1 MTGRRPE
8 RMSGMSESLQDLTI
22 AERYRRVAAEFGET
36 VAGVSD
42 WDAPT
47 PVAEWQARDVVGHL
61 STWLP
66 GMLGGGAA
74 ITFDPVP
81 DAADDPIVAWQGI
94 NTQVQGILDDPARA
108 QLQHSNPHTD
118 ENHVEQVIDQYF
130 TVDVFLHRW
139 DLARASG
146 QDDRLDPARVH
157 EMFTGMTSMS
167 EMIRGSGQFGDQQP
181 VPDDA
186 DEQEQLMAFL
196 GRDPRW
202 SPPA

>member
-1 MTGRRPE
+1 
-8 RMSGMSESLQDLTI
+8 MSGMSESLHDLTI

-42 WDAPT
+42 WGAPT

-81 DAADDPIVAWQGI
+81 DAADDPVGAWQGI
-94 NTQVQGILDDPARA
+94 NTQVQAILDYPERA
-108 QLQHSNPHTD
+108 QLLHSNPHTG
-118 ENHVEQVIDQYF
+118 ENPVEQVIDQYF

-146 QDDRLDPARVH
+146 QDDRLDPAWVGQLLS
-157 EMFTGMTSMS
+157 GMTSVAD
-167 EMIRGSGQFGDQQP
+167 MIRGSGQFGEQRP
-181 VPDDA
+181 VPADA
-186 DEQEQLMAFL
+186 TEQEHLMAFL

-202 SPPA
+202 SPTT